1 MIPVSFAQQRLWFLS
16 ELEGPNATYNIP
28 MGLRL
33 TGTLDI
39 GALDG
44 ALRDVVTRHEVLRT
58 VFPAVAGQ
66 PRQNIRD
73 ASSVGSLLTVV
84 DATAMTEPELTAELA
99 AAAGCVFR
107 LAEELPL
114 RAWLF
119 SRGEAEHVLLLV
131 VHHIAGDGWSMGP
144 LARDLSRAYRARLA
158 GTAPDW
164 DELPGQYAD
173 YALWQRELLG
183 EEDDPESLLNE
194 QLAYWRQALAE
205 LPEEL
210 ALPFDRPRPPDAS
223 HRGGSVEFPVPAE
236 LHRGITELARAEG
249 CTPFM
254 VLQAALAV
262 LLSGFGAGTDIPIG
276 TAVAGRMDEGLNDL
290 VGFFVNTLVLRT
302 DLAGAPSFVKL
313 LGRVR
318 ETSLRA
324 FEHQDVPFERL
335 VEELSPVRSMA
346 RHPLFQVM
354 LSLQNNAQPVLDL
367 PGLTGKPVAARPAP
381 AKFDLNFTFT
391 EKFGTAGAPAGLTAS
406 VVFARDLFDEQT
418 AERIGNG
425 FVRVLGEL
433 LAAPERPII
442 YVELMTEEEREL
454 VLTGWNDTA
463 VGVEPSTL
471 PGLFA
476 ARVAA
481 TPDAVAVVS
490 EGVELSYAEL
500 DARANAVARRL
511 VGHGVGAESGVAV
524 LMERSADL
532 VVALL
537 GVVKAGG
544 CYVPLDSRYPLARRQ
559 AIVSETGAKVVLTDA
574 GLREQAEELGLTVLA
589 VDATTAEPVDVPC
602 SPRQLAYVM
611 YTSGSTGRA
620 KGVAVT
626 HADVAALAL
635 DRRFAGAGFERVLLH
650 SPHSFDASTME
661 LWVPLLTGRRV
672 VVMPTGDV
680 TAVSLAEVVSSFGVT
695 ALWLTA
701 GLFALVVEEDPGCLA
716 GVREVWAGGDVVSPV
731 AVARVRAACPDIVVV
746 NGYGPTEATTFT
758 ATHTAVDGEGALP
771 IGRPLDNMRAYV
783 LDAALRP
790 VPVGVAGE
798 LYVAGAGLARGYVAR
813 PGLTAERFVAD
824 PYGPAGGR
832 LYRTGD
838 LARWNADGELEYAG
852 RADQQVKIRGFRIEP
867 GEVESVVVGHPQVAQ
882 AAVVVREDVPGDKR
896 LVAYVVS
903 TVDGKG
909 EKLAD
914 TAVEV
919 ESSTLPGLF
928 AAQVART
935 PDAVAVVFEGV
946 ELSYGELDARA
957 NRLARLLIGR
967 GVGPESVV
975 AVVM

>member
-1 MIPVSFAQQRLWFLS
+1 MIPLSFAQQRLWFLS

-33 TGTLDI
+33 TGTVEI
-39 GALDG
+39 EALDD

-58 VFPAVAGQ
+58 VFSAVAGKPWQ
-66 PRQNIRD
+66 HIRD
-73 ASSVGSLLTVV
+73 AESVGSLLTVV
-84 DATAMTEPELTAELA
+84 DATAMTEPELTAALA
-99 AAAGCVFR
+99 EAAGCVFH

-119 SRGEAEHVLLLV
+119 SRGEAEHVLVVV

-144 LARDLSRAYRARLA
+144 LARDLSNAYRARLA

-194 QLAYWRQALAE
+194 QLAYWRQSLAE

-210 ALPFDRPRPPDAS
+210 ALPFDRPRPPTAS
-223 HRGGSVEFPVPAE
+223 HRGGSVEFQVPAE

-262 LLSGFGAGTDIPIG
+262 LLSGFGAGHDIPIG

-318 ETSLRA
+318 EASLRA
-324 FEHQDVPFERL
+324 FEHQDVPFEKL

-354 LSLQNNAQPVLDL
+354 LLVQNNAQPVLDL
-367 PGLTGKPVAARPAP
+367 PGLTVKPVAARPAP
-381 AKFDLNFTFT
+381 AKFDLNFTFS
-391 EKFGTAGAPAGLTAS
+391 ERFGTAGAPAGLTAG

-418 AERIGNG
+418 VERMGNG
-425 FVRVLGEL
+425 FVRVLREL

-442 YVELMTEEEREL
+442 HVELMTEEEREL

-463 VGVEPSTL
+463 VEVEPSTL
-471 PGLFA
+471 PALFA

-481 TPDAVAVVS
+481 TPDAVAVAA
-490 EGVELSYAEL
+490 EGLELTYAEL

-511 VGHGVGAESGVAV
+511 VEYGVRAESGVAV

-544 CYVPLDSRYPLARRQ
+544 CYVPLDSRYPLAHRQ
-559 AIVSETGAKVVLTDA
+559 AIASETGAKVVLTDG
-574 GLREQAEELGLTVLA
+574 GLREQAEELGLTVLT

-602 SPRQLAYVM
+602 SPRQSAYVM
-611 YTSGSTGRA
+611 YTSGSTGRP
-620 KGVAVT
+620 KGVTVT

-661 LWVPLLTGRRV
+661 LWVPLLTGRQV
-672 VVMPTGDV
+672 VVMPAGDV
-680 TAVSLAEVVSSFGVT
+680 TAASLAGAVSSFGVT

-701 GLFALVVEEDPGCLA
+701 GLFALVAEEDPGCLA
-716 GVREVWAGGDVVSPV
+716 GVREVWAGGDVVSPA

-746 NGYGPTEATTFT
+746 NGYGPTEATTFV

-798 LYVAGAGLARGYVAR
+798 LYVGGAGLARGYLDRA
-813 PGLTAERFVAD
+813 GLTGERFVAD
-824 PYGPAGGR
+824 PYGPAGDR

-838 LARWNADGELEYAG
+838 LARWNADGELEYVG

-867 GEVESVVVGHPQVAQ
+867 GEVESVVVGHPEVAQ

-896 LVAYVVS
+896 LVAYVVP
-903 TVDGKG
+903 TADGKA
-909 EKLAD
+909 EKPAGV
-914 TAVEV
+914 AVEV
-919 ESSTLPGLF
+919 ASSTLPELL
-928 AAQVART
+928 AAQVVRT
-935 PDAVAVVFEGV
+935 PDAVALAFEGV
-946 ELSYGELDARA
+946 ELSYAELDARA
-957 NRLARLLIGR
+957 NRLARLL
-967 GVGPESVV
+967 
-975 AVVM
+975 